1 MNSQE
6 CMVADIE
13 DYFAE
18 RRGSPELQKYQTS
31 HNRVQGTFL
40 QDFVSTSKLY
50 IIMIICTF
58 RFLGLIF

>member
-1 MNSQE
+1 MIEDTFFQEIVNSQE

-18 RRGSPELQKYQTS
+18 KRGSPELQKYQTS

-40 QDFVSTSKLY
+40 QDFVSFS
-50 IIMIICTF
+50 
-58 RFLGLIF
+58 